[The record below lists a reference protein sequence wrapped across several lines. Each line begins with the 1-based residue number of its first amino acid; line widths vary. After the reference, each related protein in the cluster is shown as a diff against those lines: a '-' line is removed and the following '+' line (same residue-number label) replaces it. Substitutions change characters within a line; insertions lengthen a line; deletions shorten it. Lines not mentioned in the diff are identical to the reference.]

1 MAALAP
7 ELQRALDLITEG
19 CALIAQHSTGL
30 TEEAKQLKPA
40 IVLLQHATSIIA
52 SQPEAGQS
60 ATLRW
65 KIYQLIQAQQSE
77 DSCFYKELRCPVHLG
92 LCGEVSDPV
101 TLPGCGHSYC
111 RTCVAPIMAG
121 ANPRCPQCRAP
132 ITAPLDQLRTNIAI
146 KAVVDRLLPQQ
157 PVGAASAAAGG
168 TVAGGGGGAG
178 GGGP

>member
-19 CALIAQHSTGL
+19 CALIAQHTTGL

-52 SQPEAGQS
+52 SLPEAGQS

-65 KIYQLIQAQQSE
+65 KIYQLIQSQQSE
-77 DSCFYKELRCPVHLG
+77 DSAFYKELRCPVHLG

-132 ITAPLDQLRTNIAI
+132 IAVPLDQLRTTVAI
-146 KAVVDRLLPQQ
+146 KGVVDRLLPQ
-157 PVGAASAAAGG
+157 PAAAAAAAGG
-168 TVAGGGGGAG
+168 AVAGGSGGAG